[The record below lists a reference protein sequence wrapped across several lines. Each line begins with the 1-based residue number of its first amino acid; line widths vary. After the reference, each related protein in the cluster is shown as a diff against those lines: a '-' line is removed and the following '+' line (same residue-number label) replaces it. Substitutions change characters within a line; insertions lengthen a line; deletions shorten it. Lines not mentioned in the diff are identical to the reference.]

1 MNINEIQDLSI
12 FSYDKD
18 HNMFTSL
25 EGLKFEWQLVDN
37 SNILSKISL
46 KNSHLSLP
54 LNERKNIEM
63 KGA

>member
-12 FSYDKD
+12 FAYDKD

-25 EGLKFEWQLVDN
+25 EGLKFEWQLVEN
-37 SNILSKISL
+37 LNILSKISL

-54 LNERKNIEM
+54 LN
-63 KGA
+63 